1 MFTCSR
7 CSFHHGFKW
16 IVDEHIDTNMT
27 PRGKIPCPPTILRVG
42 ADGGG
47 RAPTTVSVPPI
58 KRHGLQSGL
67 GVEYEDSESEH
78 GDTDEETVDD
88 VDLHEE
94 TENDDDDEMDADNG
108 EGDGYDGD
116 GDDVEGVDQWLNS
129 LPVGILLY

>member
-1 MFTCSR
+1 MNARS
-7 CSFHHGFKW
+7 
-16 IVDEHIDTNMT
+16 
-27 PRGKIPCPPTILRVG
+27 KIPFPSTILRVG
-42 ADGGG
+42 PDGGG

-88 VDLHEE
+88 VDVHEE

-108 EGDGYDGD
+108 EGDVDDGE
-116 GDDVEGVDQWLNS
+116 GDDEDAG
-129 LPVGILLY
+129 PGLLQSSDKLKLEPISRQFLLIIFVSFNDV